1 MVLDETD
8 LPESVLKKLAALAR
22 GADRRS
28 IISSSVSGETLL
40 NYPVWRA
47 VLTVDCELEKSGPQE
62 PNPGSKSKQARTL
75 IAISP
80 SRGAKCR
87 CDTQSMENANLYT
100 SEQTRVSTKSRID
113 LQSRER
119 FDGSP
124 SQNLFFDGNHE
135 CRRYGTT
142 P

>member
-1 MVLDETD
+1 M
-8 LPESVLKKLAALAR
+8 
-22 GADRRS
+22 
-28 IISSSVSGETLL
+28 IISLAGKVRNVG
-40 NYPVWRA
+40 
-47 VLTVDCELEKSGPQE
+47 
-62 PNPGSKSKQARTL
+62 
-75 IAISP
+75 AI
-80 SRGAKCR
+80 RVQRNAK
-87 CDTQSMENANLYT
+87 LYT